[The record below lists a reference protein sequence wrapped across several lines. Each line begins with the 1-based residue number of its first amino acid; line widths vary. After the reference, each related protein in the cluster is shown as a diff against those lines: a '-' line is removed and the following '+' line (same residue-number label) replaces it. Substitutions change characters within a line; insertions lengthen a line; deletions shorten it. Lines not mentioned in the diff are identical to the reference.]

1 MTPDNQGKVVSS
13 RLYRHIH
20 NINTLYA
27 AWRKVRSSALGSS
40 SEKIRN
46 EAKDFEA
53 RMPGSLREIQSALTK
68 KQFFF
73 APQTGVAPAKPN
85 GSRRP
90 IVLAPIPNRIVQRAL
105 LDALHLKVPFV
116 KRVFA
121 VPTSFGGIPDKR
133 VSMAIAAAKA
143 AMREGAKYHIR
154 SDIPD
159 FFTRIDK
166 ARVLELLAE
175 HVKCPDTFSLFEAAL
190 RTDLANLD
198 ALRREKIDDLFPV
211 GIQGVAQGSPLSP
224 LVANIYL
231 YDFDVKMNRDGI
243 TCLRYIDDF
252 LLLGPDS
259 GAVHKAFK
267 AALRELKGLGLDAYS
282 PQARPDKASHGLSA
296 KGVDFLGCTVT
307 PGLVQPSKK
316 SRSKFRER
324 IHSDLDS
331 SMRMMRAGAKQ
342 GVANPRG
349 TFSGALQNLDRV
361 ILGWGKAFSFCQT
374 DAQWAHGVDM
384 YISQE
389 LERFERDT
397 KQLLKGTDQVTQR
410 RVLGVRLLVE
420 VNADQDDE
428 DISAAV

>member
-1 MTPDNQGKVVSS
+1 MSS
-13 RLYRHIH
+13 PLYKYIYRFD
-20 NINTLYA
+20 TLFK
-27 AWRKVRSSALGSS
+27 AWRKVRSSAFRSS

-46 EAKDFEA
+46 EAKAFED
-53 RMPGSLREIQSALTK
+53 RMPGSLKDIQRALSK
-68 KQFFF
+68 KQFVF
-73 APQTGVAPAKPN
+73 APQTGVAPAKSN
-85 GSRRP
+85 GKRRP
-90 IVLAPIPNRIVQRAL
+90 IVLSPIPNRIVQRAL
-105 LDALHLKVPFV
+105 LDALHRKVKFV
-116 KRVFA
+116 QSIFD
-121 VPTSFGGIPDKR
+121 VPTSFGGIPEKR
-133 VSMAIAAAKA
+133 VSMAIEAAKA
-143 AMREGAKYHIR
+143 SMRGSAKYHIR

-166 ARVLELLAE
+166 ARVLGLLAE
-175 HVKCPDTFSLFEAAL
+175 HVKCPDTLGLFEAAL
-190 RTDLANLD
+190 QTDLGNLD
-198 ALRREKIDDLFPV
+198 ALRREKIDELFPLGV
-211 GIQGVAQGSPLSP
+211 EGVAQGSPLSP

-231 YDFDVKMNRDGI
+231 YDFDVKMNREGI

-259 GAVHKAFK
+259 GTVHKAFK
-267 AALRELKGLGLDAYS
+267 DALKELKNLGLDAYS
-282 PQARPDKASHGLSA
+282 PQERPDKASHGLSA

-342 GVANPRG
+342 GVTNPRG
-349 TFSGALQNLDRV
+349 TYSGALQHLDRV
-361 ILGWGKAFSFCQT
+361 IHGWGKAFSFCQT
-374 DAQWAHGVDM
+374 DAQWARSVDT

-397 KQLLKGTDQVTQR
+397 KRLLKGTDQVTQR
-410 RVLGVRLLVE
+410 RILGVRLLVE
-420 VNADQDDE
+420 VNADQENE